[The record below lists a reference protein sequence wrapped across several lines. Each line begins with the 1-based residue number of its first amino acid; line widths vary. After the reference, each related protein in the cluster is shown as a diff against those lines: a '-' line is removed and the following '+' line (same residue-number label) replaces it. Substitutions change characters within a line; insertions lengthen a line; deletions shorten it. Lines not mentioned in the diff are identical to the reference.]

1 MKVQLLL
8 FQCMIMTTNKQ
19 SILKIIN
26 GVSFGFSKVIIN
38 LFNKSIRSVS
48 LTNEFIIEIELIEE
62 WLYPIVILLKKHTL
76 FLFSVL
82 IDIAVYETL
91 GSIYRFTLI
100 YNFLSLKYTTRLFL
114 KTKVREMNNNL
125 LSIVSIFRN
134 SNWIEREI
142 YDFYGIT
149 FRLNKDL
156 RRILLDYGFAGYPL
170 RKDFPL
176 TGFLEAFYD
185 DSFKKISYETVE
197 LAQEYRNFFYPKNIW

>member
-76 FLFSVL
+76 FLFNVL